1 MSSFPN
7 TAASKIIGS
16 SAGVHIIPSNSI
28 PNIDWLILGAEIN
41 HVVVV
46 NNWTYDGRMYIAFG
60 VLKDVNINNQ
70 YKR

>member
-28 PNIDWLILGAEIN
+28 PNIDLFILGAEIN
-41 HVVVV
+41 HVVIS
-46 NNWTYDGRMYIAFG
+46 YI
-60 VLKDVNINNQ
+60 D
-70 YKR
+70 Y